1 MTDMDVPHEL
11 AALPNWVRWDA
22 DKIPLQ
28 SDGKTRAKSNDPSTW
43 SSFNDVKE
51 FDRIGFVLRRED
63 GIVGI
68 DLDGAI
74 SPDGEIAKW
83 ALEITNLFPECYTEE
98 SPSGLGIHIYVKGN
112 LPEGFKGKKYKI
124 NERATSDKQPAIEI
138 YDTGRYFTFTGKGAG
153 AVAADNG
160 RIGKLLAQYW
170 PAPIRKATQAAIITN
185 GHDVADRAR
194 KWLANKPGTQCGT
207 ASCHDHTFHA
217 AQALIHGFLLPD
229 DVAFSLLS
237 EWCDKGTHRWTETE
251 LNHKVNQVHANPCDK
266 SPGWLLVDRR
276 EQQFQRLATTSQ
288 ATIETTNAEPD
299 LVQIPGDPGPLSHD
313 FFQIPGL
320 IKDMI
325 SYHMATAPRQRP
337 ELSLAATIA
346 LLGTITGRKIESPSG
361 LRTNI
366 YCIGLADS
374 GSGKEKPRSN
384 NVAALTAGMLHSK
397 YLGAETPASDSALI
411 SGISARPSMLM
422 QIDEISKF
430 FNNVKD
436 AGAGSAHLKQIF
448 TKIMEIYTASD
459 NPCWAPKNF
468 ADKEKD
474 FTIAFP
480 HLCIYGTC
488 TPEGFWKSVKSTDAT
503 DGFLARMMVIEAP
516 AQHPRK
522 VMRQKQPVP
531 QSIIDHLLAWDA
543 FWPGTGNVDVTA
555 QVVPFDSAAV
565 ARLQKHNND
574 IEDKLPVDP
583 REKRPLWS
591 RTSALAEKLAMI
603 FAASRGPVGLIVTLA
618 DAEYAVRLANW
629 TTRLLDSRIFTHVTE
644 NPYAEKKKRVLMIV
658 RDAQLISWRDL
669 TRKTQFLNQHERDGI
684 VAELA
689 DAEYVTLT
697 IPEGRSRPLVRYLAG

>member
-1 MTDMDVPHEL
+1 MDVPHEL
-11 AALPNWVRWDA
+11 ASLPNWVRWDEN
-22 DKIPLQ
+22 KIPLRA
-28 SDGKTRAKSNDPSTW
+28 DGITRAKSNDPSTW
-43 SSFNDVKE
+43 SSFDDVKE
-51 FDRIGFVLRRED
+51 YDRIGFALLRED

-74 SPDGEIAKW
+74 VGGELADW
-83 ALEITNLFPECYTEE
+83 AQAIVEDFNSYTEI
-98 SPSGLGIHIYVKGN
+98 SPSGTGIHIFCKGDWPANGWHKVKVGEK
-112 LPEGFKGKKYKI
+112 PQDG
-124 NERATSDKQPAIEI
+124 SKQPGIEV
-138 YDTGRYFTFTGKGAG
+138 YNHERYFTVTGKQVSDSTELRSAG
-153 AVAADNG
+153 DALQRLFATHHKKKAVTESAPQSTVATTDERIRSYLAKTDISISGQHGHDRAMWAARCLVTGFRLDYDTA
-160 RIGKLLAQYW
+160 LAYLREWNAGCQ
-170 PAPIRKATQAAIITN
+170 PAWSDAELIHKVTQAIGTPCE
-185 GHDVADRAR
+185 
-194 KWLANKPGTQCGT
+194 KP
-207 ASCHDHTFHA
+207 D
-217 AQALIHGFLLPD
+217 
-229 DVAFSLLS
+229 
-237 EWCDKGTHRWTETE
+237 
-251 LNHKVNQVHANPCDK
+251 
-266 SPGWLLVDRR
+266 GWLLVDRR
-276 EQQFQRLATTSQ
+276 EQQFQRLATASQ
-288 ATIETTNAEPD
+288 STALATNAEPN

-320 IKDMI
+320 IQEMVA
-325 SYHMATAPRQRP
+325 YHMATAPRQRP

-384 NVAALTAGMLHSK
+384 NVAALTSAMLHTK

-411 SGISARPSMLM
+411 SGVSARPSMLM

-474 FTIAFP
+474 VTIAFP

-522 VMRQKQPVP
+522 TMRPKQPVP
-531 QSIIDHLLAWDA
+531 QSIVDKLLAWDA

-565 ARLQKHNND
+565 ARLQQHNND
-574 IEDKLPVDP
+574 IEDRLPSDP

-658 RDAQLISWRDL
+658 RDAREISWRDL

-684 VAELA
+684 VGELA